1 MKILTSLIGLIL
13 FFVGIYLTYWV
24 FRDFDSYET
33 LILGLYLGGSF
44 ILMTLGFYLFLL
56 PLSFKSRNKQDITI
70 EKLVEKHPDPTPTFE
85 RKINSE
91 VDAIEIIHE
100 DDLKVSSHQIT
111 QEINLNEE
119 QFEPI
124 LPNGQTDKL
133 KFNEKEIPQNQLA
146 IDSINSSNHTQDQE
160 LKTNEVYDIIEV
172 RVIGID
178 SWSSQNIL
186 KRLDETSL
194 LDLNQK
200 IKSGINM
207 TQVVYKQKLIGYV
220 SRLDMNK
227 IHERLND
234 LISITPSNMIKDGRK
249 IVHFS
254 INLKFKQKD
263 N

>member
-85 RKINSE
+85 REINSE

-100 DDLKVSSHQIT
+100 DDLKVSTHQIT

-207 TQVVYKQKLIGYV
+207 TQVLYKQKLIGYV

>member
-56 PLSFKSRNKQDITI
+56 PLSFKSRNKQDISI
-70 EKLVEKHPDPTPTFE
+70 EKLVETHPDPTPTFE
-85 RKINSE
+85 REINSE
-91 VDAIEIIHE
+91 VDAIEIIHK

-124 LPNGQTDKL
+124 LPNEQTDKL

-160 LKTNEVYDIIEV
+160 LKTDEVYDIIEV